1 MATIKDVAKMAG
13 VSIGTVSN
21 YLNQNRPVSKEASLK
36 IQQAVDAL
44 QYSLNQ
50 SAKSLRSNSYTD
62 IGIILPH
69 FDDSYYVQMF
79 QGMES
84 ILQNSGYYANLAFS
98 YDIPETEQAILHSF
112 MKKQIQGLILVPSQ
126 PDNWKYYY
134 DHFVS
139 THRPLVL
146 IDRDIKNL
154 DANFVTFDNFSLI
167 RRITTELLEK
177 GYRKIYFF
185 SGSEKFE
192 CESNCARGFRE
203 AYRAKGLE
211 PESDHWIST
220 NMTKEDAFRHLLR
233 LIRGTV
239 PEAIVVTSES
249 IACGV
254 VEGLRCLGYTQEDIP
269 VVTLT
274 EEHWNRHTHSFA
286 SATGSLPAIQLGK
299 TVATMLL
306 NQLNAPLTKE
316 NERVVITPTSDY
328 SSSSFKSVIQPCR
341 PLKEHVP
348 EKTLRILMMDT
359 PQVHALQ
366 GLLKNF
372 ERQENINAQVT
383 VIPHHQLYK
392 EIVDNHSSGTD
403 APYDVVMYDIP
414 WLSSLAAGGFLADIT
429 QALDSID
436 PDIFLPDCYKYFSDF
451 GHRYYGLPFM
461 YAPQILYYRKDLFE
475 NPELKMAYFKQT
487 GISLRPP
494 LSLKEYN
501 TIADFFTNSTDAVD
515 YGIAIPAAYDECLA
529 PEIYMRMLTYGGKLF
544 DYKGNVC
551 LDQDATLKAY
561 INLLRSVRVAKPNYR
576 QCTDT
581 SIVRDF
587 LGGETAM
594 LINYPSFLADAV
606 DLRRS
611 SQIGAIGYHHVP
623 GYNSVLGGWS
633 LGISSRSTQ
642 QKEAFS
648 FLRWLCDEQISTY
661 FALLGA
667 QTAITSTYTNDE
679 LVKLNPWLPLYHASY
694 RHCKLMVPQNLGNHA
709 VLSHTDIDRSVCKW
723 VYQMLDGE
731 ADVSTAIRQT
741 QAELETLVAHAKKTR
756 QLYTKP

>member
-21 YLNQNRPVSKEASLK
+21 YLNKTRPVSKEASLK
-36 IQQAVDAL
+36 IQQAIDTL

-50 SAKSLRSNSYTD
+50 SAKSLRSNAYTD

-84 ILQNSGYYANLAFS
+84 ILHNSGYYANLAFS
-98 YDIPETEQAILHSF
+98 YDIPETEQTILHSF

-154 DANFVTFDNFSLI
+154 DANFVTFDNSSLI
-167 RRITTELLEK
+167 RQITADLLDM

-185 SGSEKFE
+185 SGSQEFA
-192 CESNCARGFRE
+192 CEANCAQGFHE
-203 AYRAKGLE
+203 AYRSKNLS
-211 PESDHWIST
+211 PEENFWVST
-220 NMTKEDAFRHLLR
+220 NMTKEDAFRRLLR
-233 LIRGTV
+233 LMQGAT
-239 PEAIVVTSES
+239 PDAIVVTSES

-254 VEGLRCLGYTQEDIP
+254 VEGLRCLGYAQDEIP
-269 VVTLT
+269 VLTLT
-274 EEHWNRHTHSFA
+274 EEHWNCHTHSFA
-286 SATGSLPAIQLGK
+286 TATGALPAIQLGK
-299 TVATMLL
+299 TVASLLL
-306 NQLNAPLTKE
+306 NQLGAPMTKE
-316 NERVVITPTSDY
+316 NERIVITSTSDY
-328 SSSSFKSVIQPCR
+328 SRSSFKRLIMPYKPIR
-341 PLKEHVP
+341 EHVP
-348 EKTLRILMMDT
+348 EKRLRILMMDT
-359 PQVHALQ
+359 PQVHALL

-372 ERQENINAQVT
+372 ERQEDIKADVT
-383 VIPHHQLYK
+383 VIPHHKLYK
-392 EIVDNHSSGTD
+392 AIIDNHSSGTEE
-403 APYDVVMYDIP
+403 PYDVVMYDIP
-414 WLSSLAAGGFLADIT
+414 WLAELAAGGYLADIT
-429 QALDSID
+429 EALDSID
-436 PDIFLPDCYKYFSDF
+436 PEIFLPDCFKYFSDF

-501 TIADFFTNSTDAVD
+501 TIADFFTNSTDAVS
-515 YGIAIPAAYDECLA
+515 YGIAIPAAYEECLA
-529 PEIYMRMLTYGGKLF
+529 PELYMRILTYGGKLF

-561 INLLRSVRVAKPNYR
+561 INFLRSVRVAKPNYR
-576 QCTDT
+576 ESTDT

-587 LGGETAM
+587 FNGETAM
-594 LINYPSFLADAV
+594 LINYPSFLADIV
-606 DLRRS
+606 DLRRGS
-611 SQIGAIGYHHVP
+611 RVGDIGYHHVP
-623 GYNSVLGGWS
+623 GYRSVLGGWS

-642 QKEAFS
+642 QKDAFS
-648 FLRWLCDEQISTY
+648 FLKWLCDEQISTY

-667 QTAITSTYTNDE
+667 QTAINSTYTNDE

-694 RHCKLMVPQNLGNHA
+694 QYCKLMVPPSRDNHA
-709 VLSHTDIDRSVCKW
+709 ILSQNDIDAIVCKW
-723 VYQMLDGE
+723 VYRLLDGQI
-731 ADVSTAIRQT
+731 DISDAIGQT
-741 QAELETLVAHAKKTR
+741 QAELERLVAEAKKIHR
-756 QLYTKP
+756 R

>member
-21 YLNQNRPVSKEASLK
+21 YLNGTRPVSKEASLK

-50 SAKSLRSNSYTD
+50 SAKSLRSNNYTD

-84 ILQNSGYYANLAFS
+84 IFHNSGYYANLAFS
-98 YDIPETEQAILHSF
+98 YDIPETEQAILHNF

-126 PDNWKYYY
+126 PENWKYYY
-134 DHFVS
+134 DQFVS

-146 IDRDIKNL
+146 VDRDIKNL
-154 DANFVTFDNFSLI
+154 DANFVTFDNLSLI
-167 RRITTELLEK
+167 RQITTELLEK

-185 SGSEKFE
+185 SGSRKYE
-192 CESNCARGFRE
+192 CESNCAQGFDDAFRVKDLTPP
-203 AYRAKGLE
+203 ADY
-211 PESDHWIST
+211 WVST
-220 NMTKEDAFRHLLR
+220 NMTKEDAFRQILKLM
-233 LIRGTV
+233 RGTT

-254 VEGLRCLGYTQEDIP
+254 VEGLRCLGYGQDEIP

-274 EEHWNRHTHSFA
+274 EEHWNPHTHSFA
-286 SATGSLPAIQLGK
+286 TATGSLPAIQLGQ
-299 TVATMLL
+299 TVANLL
-306 NQLNAPLTKE
+306 LSQLNAPLTKE
-316 NERVVITPTSDY
+316 NERMVITPTSDY
-328 SSSSFKSVIQPCR
+328 SRNSFKQLIQPFR
-341 PLKEHVP
+341 PRQEPVP

-359 PQVHALQ
+359 AQVHALQ

-372 ERQENINAQVT
+372 ERQENIKAEVT
-383 VIPHHQLYK
+383 VIPHHELYK
-392 EIVDNHSSGTD
+392 AIVENHASGSD
-403 APYDVVMYDIP
+403 KPYDVVMYDIP
-414 WLSSLAAGGFLADIT
+414 WLSSLAAGGYLADIT
-429 QALDSID
+429 EPLDSID
-436 PDIFLPDCYKYFSDF
+436 PDIFLPGCYSHFSDF

-475 NPELKMAYFKQT
+475 DPALKMAYFKLN

-501 TIADFFTNSTDAVD
+501 TIAEFFTNQTDAVN
-515 YGIAIPAAYDECLA
+515 YGIALPAAYDECLA
-529 PEIYMRMLTYGGKLF
+529 PEVYMRMLSYGGKLF

-561 INLLRSVRVAKPNYR
+561 INLVRSVRVAKPNWR
-576 QCTDT
+576 RCTD
-581 SIVRDF
+581 SGIVQDF
-587 LGGETAM
+587 FGGETAM
-594 LINYPSFLADAV
+594 LINYPSFLADVV
-606 DLRRS
+606 DLQRG
-611 SQIGAIGYHHVP
+611 SQIGSIGYHHVP
-623 GYNSVLGGWS
+623 GYRSVLGGWS

-648 FLRWLCDEQISTY
+648 FLKWLCDEQISTY

-694 RHCKLMVPQNLGNHA
+694 QHCKLMVPQNLGNRA
-709 VLSHTDIDRSVCKW
+709 VLSQNDIDHIVCKW
-723 VYQMLDGE
+723 VYPLLDGE
-731 ADVSTAIRQT
+731 LDVSTAIRQT
-741 QAELETLVAHAKKTR
+741 QWELEQLVEEAKKLR
-756 QLYTKP
+756 KG

>member
-21 YLNQNRPVSKEASLK
+21 YLNGTRPVSKEAALK

-50 SAKSLRSNSYTD
+50 SAKSLRSNAYTD

-84 ILQNSGYYANLAFS
+84 ILHNSGYYANLAFS
-98 YDIPETEQAILHSF
+98 YDIPETEQGILHSF

-154 DANFVTFDNFSLI
+154 DANFVTFDNLSLI
-167 RRITTELLEK
+167 RQITTDLLDK

-185 SGSEKFE
+185 SGSQQFE
-192 CESNCARGFRE
+192 CESNCAQGFSD
-203 AYRAKGLE
+203 AFRAKNLS
-211 PESDHWIST
+211 PQPDFWVST
-220 NMTKEDAFRHLLR
+220 NMTKEDAFRGLLR
-233 LIRGTV
+233 LMRKTT
-239 PEAIVVTSES
+239 PDAIVVTSES

-254 VEGLRCLGYTQEDIP
+254 VEGLRCLGYSQEDIP
-269 VVTLT
+269 VLTLT
-274 EEHWNRHTHSFA
+274 EEHWNCHTHSFA
-286 SATGSLPAIQLGK
+286 TATGSLPAIQLGK
-299 TVATMLL
+299 TVATILL
-306 NQLNAPLTKE
+306 NQLNSPLTKE

-328 SSSSFKSVIQPCR
+328 SRNSFKRLVQPYQ
-341 PLKEHVP
+341 PKPEPVP
-348 EKTLRILMMDT
+348 EKRLRILMMDT
-359 PQVHALQ
+359 PQVHALL

-372 ERQENINAQVT
+372 ERQENIKAEVT
-383 VIPHHQLYK
+383 VIPHHELYK
-392 EIVDNHSSGTD
+392 AIVENHSSGTD
-403 APYDVVMYDIP
+403 KPYDVVMYDIP
-414 WLSSLAAGGFLADIT
+414 WLAELAAGGYLADIT
-429 QALDSID
+429 DALDSID
-436 PDIFLPDCYKYFSDF
+436 PEIFLPGCFKYFSDF

-475 NPELKMAYFKQT
+475 DPELKMAYFKQN

-501 TIADFFTNSTDAVD
+501 TIADFFTNSTDAVN
-515 YGIAIPAAYDECLA
+515 YGISIPAAYDECLA
-529 PEIYMRMLTYGGKLF
+529 PEIYMRILTYGGRLF

-551 LDQDATLKAY
+551 LDQDAALKAY
-561 INLLRSVRVAKPNYR
+561 INFLRSVRVAKPNYR
-576 QCTDT
+576 RCNDT
-581 SIVRDF
+581 GIVQDF
-587 LGGETAM
+587 FGGETAM
-594 LINYPSFLADAV
+594 LISYPSFLAEIV
-606 DLRRS
+606 DLRRG
-611 SQIGAIGYHHVP
+611 SQVGDIGYHHVP
-623 GYNSVLGGWS
+623 GYRSVLGGWS

-642 QKEAFS
+642 QAEAFS
-648 FLRWLCDEQISTY
+648 FLKWLCDEQISTY

-667 QTAITSTYTNDE
+667 QTAINSTYTNDE

-694 RHCKLMVPQNLGNHA
+694 QHCKPMVPPYLGSHA
-709 VLSHTDIDRSVCKW
+709 VLSQNDIDSIVCKW
-723 VYQMLDGE
+723 VYELLDGQI
-731 ADVSTAIRQT
+731 DVSGAIWQT
-741 QAELETLVAHAKKTR
+741 QRELEQLVENAKKLR
-756 QLYTKP
+756 KG

>member
-21 YLNQNRPVSKEASLK
+21 YLNQTRPVSKEASLK

-50 SAKSLRSNSYTD
+50 SAKSLRSNAYTD

-84 ILQNSGYYANLAFS
+84 ILHNSGYYANLAFS

-167 RRITTELLEK
+167 RQITSDLLDK
-177 GYRKIYFF
+177 GYRKVYFF
-185 SGSEKFE
+185 SGSREFE
-192 CESNCARGFRE
+192 CEANCAQGFSE
-203 AYRAKGLE
+203 AYRSKNLS
-211 PESDHWIST
+211 PEENFWVST
-220 NMTKEDAFRHLLR
+220 NMTKEDAFRKLLR
-233 LIRGTV
+233 LMQSTT
-239 PEAIVVTSES
+239 PDAIVVTSES

-254 VEGLRCLGYTQEDIP
+254 VEGLRCLGYTRDEIP
-269 VVTLT
+269 VLTLT
-274 EEHWNRHTHSFA
+274 EEHWNCHTHSFA
-286 SATGSLPAIQLGK
+286 TATGALPAIQLGK
-299 TVATMLL
+299 TVASVLL
-306 NQLNAPLTKE
+306 NQLNAPMTKE
-316 NERVVITPTSDY
+316 NERIVITPTSDY
-328 SSSSFKSVIQPCR
+328 SRSSFKRLIMPHQPLR
-341 PLKEHVP
+341 EYAP
-348 EKTLRILMMDT
+348 EKRLRILMMDT
-359 PQVHALQ
+359 PQVHALL

-372 ERQENINAQVT
+372 ERQKNIMADVT
-383 VIPHHQLYK
+383 VIPHHKLYK
-392 EIVDNHSSGTD
+392 EIVNNHSSGTD
-403 APYDVVMYDIP
+403 DPYDVVMYDIP
-414 WLSSLAAGGFLADIT
+414 WLAELAAGGYLADIT
-429 QALDSID
+429 EALDSLD
-436 PDIFLPDCYKYFSDF
+436 PEIFLPGCFKYFSDF

-475 NPELKMAYFKQT
+475 NSELKMAYFKQN

-501 TIADFFTNSTDAVD
+501 TIADFFTNSTNAVN

-529 PEIYMRMLTYGGKLF
+529 PELYMRILTYGGKLF

-561 INLLRSVRVAKPNYR
+561 INFLRSVRVAKPNYR
-576 QCTDT
+576 ECTDT

-587 LGGETAM
+587 FNGETAM
-594 LINYPSFLADAV
+594 LINYPSFLADVV
-606 DLRRS
+606 DLQRGSRV
-611 SQIGAIGYHHVP
+611 GDIGYHHVP
-623 GYNSVLGGWS
+623 GYCSVLGGWS
-633 LGISSRSTQ
+633 LGISSRSNQ
-642 QKEAFS
+642 QEDAFA
-648 FLRWLCDEQISTY
+648 FLKWLCDEQISTY

-667 QTAITSTYTNDE
+667 QTAINFTYTNDE
-679 LVKLNPWLPLYHASY
+679 LVKLNPWLPLYRASY
-694 RHCKLMVPQNLGNHA
+694 QHCKPMVPPNLGNHA
-709 VLSHTDIDRSVCKW
+709 VLSQNDIDAIVCKW
-723 VYQMLDGE
+723 VYRLLDGDIDIS
-731 ADVSTAIRQT
+731 DVIGET
-741 QAELETLVAHAKKTR
+741 QAELEHLVAEAKKIRRT
-756 QLYTKP
+756 